1 MSKGTIGLV
10 VLDAGNPFFAEVA
23 RGSDAAATEAG
34 YVLLLASSRGSADR
48 EAELLDD
55 LEDLGV
61 DGLMVTPAD
70 ASPEHMNQLRE
81 RETPVVL
88 VDSHSA
94 DNSLSSVA
102 VDNESGGSLAGQH
115 LVSLGHER
123 IAFLT
128 GPPSIQ
134 VLAERR
140 AGLVSA
146 LEHAGLDPDVALE
159 DVVVP
164 GTNAG
169 EGQRAVDRVLATEP
183 TAVLCANDLLA
194 LGLLRGLAER
204 GVAVPG
210 DIAVMGYD
218 DVEFAYALH
227 TPLSTIR
234 QPKYEM
240 GREAAQILLSHLTRG
255 YGRPKHV
262 TFDPQLVVRE
272 STGA

>member
-23 RGSDAAATEAG
+23 RGSDAAVTEAG

-70 ASPEHMNQLRE
+70 ASPEHMTQLRE
-81 RETPVVL
+81 RQTPVVL
-88 VDSHSA
+88 VDSHSP
-94 DNSLSSVA
+94 DNSISSVA
-102 VDNESGGSLAGQH
+102 VDNEAGGALAGQH
-115 LVSLGHER
+115 LVSRGHER

-146 LEHAGLDPDVALE
+146 LEDAGLDPEVALE

-164 GTNAG
+164 GTNAV
-169 EGQRAVDRVLATEP
+169 EGQRAVDRVLASAP

-194 LGLLRGLAER
+194 LGLLRAFAER
-204 GVAVPG
+204 GVSVP
-210 DIAVMGYD
+210 DDVAVMGYD
-218 DVEFAYALH
+218 DVEFAHALQ

-240 GREAAQILLSHLTRG
+240 GREAAQILLTHLTRG